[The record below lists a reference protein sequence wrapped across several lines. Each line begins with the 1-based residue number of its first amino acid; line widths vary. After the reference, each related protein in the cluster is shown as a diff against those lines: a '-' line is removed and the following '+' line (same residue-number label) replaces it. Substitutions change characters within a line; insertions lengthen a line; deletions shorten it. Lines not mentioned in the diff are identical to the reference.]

1 MPAVNIRILVSLEVV
16 VDAPTT
22 ERHRAEV
29 LLRQGEMVLSSAQ
42 ESVTDQNDLDDIQG
56 RFVRLTESVAVRNEG

>member
-16 VDAPTT
+16 VEATT
-22 ERHRAEV
+22 TSSQREV